1 VFSNKYGHPNG
12 IGLYGPG
19 KIKISKDKPISAS
32 SRGPNR
38 WNKSPATSKNSR
50 GKASKMMS
58 NFHNRK
64 MSSNLD
70 EIRKVNNFMNNS
82 HHKDDT
88 SPMRDDQDS
97 RRQGSRDKKQRKKSN
112 SKLSGGY
119 TGTDQNTALKEL
131 LQLKEGNNPM
141 MFNPP
146 KTSKEMIDSDKISGT
161 KTGNTFNTRKF
172 SVQPTKSEKN
182 ALRDAKISNRSRKS
196 HSSKHTERGSRADS
210 RDTSTRSHK
219 EDSKT
224 AYHDD
229 KPANIQAP
237 DTDNGP
243 HIDENTNI
251 VTKFAFATRV
261 GYIPNNPYKVN
272 QDAYV
277 LAPNI
282 MKLPAFHYFG
292 VCDGHG
298 QNGKEVSGYCK
309 QRLPVLLESFI
320 KSTGDDKKALAES
333 FVTVN
338 TELDYV
344 PFDCQFSGTTCC
356 TILFKGNRLISA
368 NSGDSRA
375 IVVRNSPNQSTK
387 GVTSIQVEQLTRDH
401 KPDEQDEYTRI
412 IAQGGRVEAFKDQ
425 NGDPMGPM
433 RVWIQAEDVPGL
445 AMSRSLGDKVAQ
457 SVGVLPDPEIL
468 DYTLCPQDQ
477 FILIASDGVF
487 EFMSNVDVARLVFP
501 YVEKNAPEAAANVLV
516 KEATKRWKKEEEVID
531 DITCIIIF
539 LDVKS

>member
-1 VFSNKYGHPNG
+1 MFYNKYGHPGG

-19 KIKISKDKPISAS
+19 KIKISKEKPISAS
-32 SRGPNR
+32 SRGPHR
-38 WNKSPATSKNSR
+38 WNKSPSTSKNSR
-50 GKASKMMS
+50 GKGKMMS

-82 HHKDDT
+82 HQKDDA
-88 SPMRDDQDS
+88 SPVREEQDNH
-97 RRQGSRDKKQRKKSN
+97 RAGSRDRKHHKKSN
-112 SKLSGGY
+112 SKLSSFNGS
-119 TGTDQNTALKEL
+119 DKNSALKEL
-131 LQLKEGNNPM
+131 LQLKDQANK
-141 MFNPP
+141 P
-146 KTSKEMIDSDKISGT
+146 KSYGATKSAKEIIDSEKVKNGAKGGSAFH
-161 KTGNTFNTRKF
+161 NRKF
-172 SVQPTKSEKN
+172 SAPATKSDNLGLK
-182 ALRDAKISNRSRKS
+182 DPKPSNRSRKS
-196 HSSKHTERGSRADS
+196 HSSRPTERGSRADS
-210 RDTSTRSHK
+210 RDTAHSKH

-224 AYHDD
+224 SYQND

-237 DTDNGP
+237 DTDKDSLYV
-243 HIDENTNI
+243 DENSNI

-298 QNGKEVSGYCK
+298 QNGKEVSGYVK

-356 TILFKGNRLISA
+356 TVLFKGNHIISA
-368 NSGDSRA
+368 NAGDSRA
-375 IVVRNSPNQSTK
+375 IVVRN
-387 GVTSIQVEQLTRDH
+387 
-401 KPDEQDEYTRI
+401 
-412 IAQGGRVEAFKDQ
+412 
-425 NGDPMGPM
+425 
-433 RVWIQAEDVPGL
+433 
-445 AMSRSLGDKVAQ
+445 
-457 SVGVLPDPEIL
+457 
-468 DYTLCPQDQ
+468 
-477 FILIASDGVF
+477 
-487 EFMSNVDVARLVFP
+487 
-501 YVEKNAPEAAANVLV
+501 
-516 KEATKRWKKEEEVID
+516 
-531 DITCIIIF
+531 
-539 LDVKS
+539 